1 MSDSVRVYV
10 SAGPELEP
18 EREAIGRA
26 LAEFPIN
33 LGWEIKR
40 TPRIGER
47 TGVESAGHCDAF
59 VLLFASDIRAPV
71 GWERMI
77 AKQTGRFCLAFLR
90 RGALQTPAGRQFVR
104 ELKTEWRPF
113 DTGQDLA
120 RQLMEALSVHV
131 LEHWQRF
138 RLSAQEWERLSSFV
152 ARLRGE
158 EIVEGPEAEPAGA
171 GEGGVILAPGRNVP
185 RGGVVVDG

>member
-1 MSDSVRVYV
+1 MADNVKVYV
-10 SAGPELEP
+10 SAGPELET

-26 LAEFPIN
+26 LVEFPIN

-40 TPRIGER
+40 TPRLGER
-47 TGVESAGHCDAF
+47 SGVESVRHCDAF
-59 VLLFASDIRAPV
+59 VLLFASDISAPV

-77 AKQTGRFCLAFLR
+77 AQRTGRFCLAFLR
-90 RGALQTPAGRQFVR
+90 RGVLQTPAGRQFAQ

-113 DTGQDLA
+113 HTGQDLA

-131 LEHWQRF
+131 LEHWQHF
-138 RLSAQEWERLSSFV
+138 RLSAQEWEMLSAYL

-158 EIVEGPEAEPAGA
+158 EVVERPEAEPAGA
-171 GEGGVILAPGRNVP
+171 GEGGVILAPGRDVP